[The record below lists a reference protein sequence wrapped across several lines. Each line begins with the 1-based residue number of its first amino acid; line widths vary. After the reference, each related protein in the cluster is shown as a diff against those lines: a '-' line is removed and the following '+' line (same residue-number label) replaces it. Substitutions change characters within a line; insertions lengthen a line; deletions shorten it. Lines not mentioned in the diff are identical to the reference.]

1 MMSKQKFL
9 KPLFIFNLIF
19 FANASISD
27 AQTGGGYL
35 VYNQVTLSPLDI
47 KLDPIEVHQS
57 PNRFDVKAIGMG
69 NTQIANGKF
78 FNAMMYN
85 PALLSRQRTAFDV
98 LSLQASLPK
107 ATFDAATF
115 LKDNRTEFKQGDFL
129 KLLADGFK
137 EYYSAETVE
146 QQAAA
151 IRKLNQAL
159 EFPNQLLDHIIGDVK
174 SPQTHGLNM
183 LPSIQAQIGNWGFSL
198 YGNAQ
203 VGFEVEPGE
212 TVGKL
217 LALKIP
223 EKSQDLTTDVLLELA
238 NIVGSL
244 FDESGNISQGAL
256 PQAYAISYIDIITA
270 IGRAHTVN
278 DNLHLGANLKVIN
291 RRFSTKRIDPDN
303 FKDVLKE
310 ARSDIEKSV
319 TGFTMDLGALYRH
332 QKTGTEF
339 GVSLQN
345 VLPVKEISSS
355 VKFNFVAPVNA
366 YYVDDGTGKPA
377 VGSLDLFGNFYPNP
391 GGDTLLTI
399 ENQPLKV
406 DLPLQLKAPL
416 SLNFGILHP
425 LEPNWDVSLDLVD
438 ILSQDDKFEKYIDRF
453 RIGTEYRLPQYR
465 LALRGGL
472 AQRHL
477 AVGFGLDFKYVQ
489 LDAAYAHDTFIDRGS
504 MFAQLRFGW

>member
-1 MMSKQKFL
+1 MKNPAYYKVL
-9 KPLFIFNLIF
+9 LLFCIIIF
-19 FANASISD
+19 FSSYGASLS
-27 AQTGGGYL
+27 QSGGGYI
-35 VYNQVTLSPLDI
+35 VYNQITAPPLDI
-47 KLDPIEVHQS
+47 KLDPIEFPQS
-57 PNRFDVKAIGMG
+57 PNRFDVKAMGMG
-69 NTQIANGKF
+69 NTQIANGRF

-85 PALLSRQRTAFDV
+85 PALLSRQRTSFDV
-98 LSLQASLPK
+98 LSIQASLPK

-137 EYYSAETVE
+137 EYYSAQTAE
-146 QQAAA
+146 QQRLA
-151 IRKLNQAL
+151 IQKINRAL
-159 EFPNQLLDHIIGDVK
+159 EFPNQLLDNIVGDTQ

-183 LPSIQAQIGNWGFSL
+183 LPSFQAQIGNWGFSL

-223 EKSQDLTTDVLLELA
+223 ENSEDLTVDVLRELA

-244 FDESGNISQGAL
+244 FDESGNISQSTL
-256 PQAYAISYIDIITA
+256 PQAFAVSYVDIIGA
-270 IGRAHTVN
+270 IGRAYAIN
-278 DNLHLGANLKVIN
+278 ENLHLGANLKVIN
-291 RRFSTKRIDPDN
+291 RRFSTKRIDADN

-310 ARSDIEKSV
+310 ARSDIEKSA
-319 TGFTMDLGALYRH
+319 TGFTIDVGALYRY

-355 VKFNFVAPVNA
+355 VKFNFVTPVNA

-377 VGSLDLFGNFYPNP
+377 VGSLDLLGNFYPDP
-391 GGDTLLTI
+391 SGDTLLTI
-399 ENQPLKV
+399 ENQPLNV
-406 DLPLQLKAPL
+406 DVPFQLKAPL
-416 SLNFGILHP
+416 LMNVGILHP
-425 LEPNWDVSLDLVD
+425 LKPNWDISFDLVD
-438 ILSQDDKFEKYIDRF
+438 IFSQDDKFDDYVDRF

-477 AVGFGLDFKYVQ
+477 AAGLGLDFKYVQ

-504 MFAQLRFGW
+504 MFAQIRFGW